1 MENNETKTI
10 QIVVAGRSFPV
21 KVTKDEE
28 VVIRNLET
36 EINGKILEF
45 QKMYPMRDKL
55 DCVIMTMLTYTYD
68 LQNKKDDDNKAQINY
83 QVDSLLTLLKDI

>member
-10 QIVVAGRSFPV
+10 QITVAGRTFPV
-21 KVTKDEE
+21 KATNDEE
-28 VVIRNLET
+28 VVMRNLET

-45 QKMYPMRDKL
+45 QKMYPMRDKM

-68 LQNKKDDDNKAQINY
+68 LQNKKDDYNKAQID
-83 QVDSLLTLLKDI
+83 QKVDTLMTLLSDI

>member
-10 QIVVAGRSFPV
+10 QITVAGRIFPV
-21 KVTKDEE
+21 KATKDEE

-45 QKMYPMRDKL
+45 QKLYPMRDKL
-55 DCVIMTMLTYTYD
+55 DCVIMTLLTYTYD
-68 LQNKKDDDNKAQINY
+68 LQNKEDDRDKAEIN
-83 QVDSLLTLLKDI
+83 QKVNALLTLLSDV

>member
-10 QIVVAGRSFPV
+10 QITVAGRTFPV
-21 KVTKDEE
+21 KATKDEE

-68 LQNKKDDDNKAQINY
+68 LQNKKNDYDKAQID
-83 QVDSLLTLLKDI
+83 QKVDTLLTLLHDI